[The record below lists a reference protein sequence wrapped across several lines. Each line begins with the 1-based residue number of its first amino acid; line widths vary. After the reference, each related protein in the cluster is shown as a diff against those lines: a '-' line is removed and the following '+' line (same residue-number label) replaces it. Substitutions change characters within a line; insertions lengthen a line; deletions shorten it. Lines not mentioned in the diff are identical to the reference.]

1 MAISDTEEA
10 PMASSS
16 AATADTGSVD
26 TALTKPHP
34 PHTHD
39 LDPALKDSPD
49 RFYNR
54 ELSWLGFNA
63 RVLEEA
69 ANSSHPLLERLR
81 FLSISDNNL
90 DEFLMVRVAG
100 LLGQQRAG
108 VDAISA
114 DWCAAPP
121 EVLCS
126 PTCQG
131 RGASDAERRPA
142 GPHTIPMGSPPPAHL
157 P

>member
-1 MAISDTEEA
+1 
-10 PMASSS
+10 MASSS

-69 ANSSHPLLERLR
+69 AN
-81 FLSISDNNL
+81 
-90 DEFLMVRVAG
+90 
-100 LLGQQRAG
+100 Q
-108 VDAISA
+108 
-114 DWCAAPP
+114 APP
-121 EVLCS
+121 PIMAVQRLTLPSVIWPRTLRSEARKRGCALS
-126 PTCQG
+126 EG
-131 RGASDAERRPA
+131 RRSAS
-142 GPHTIPMGSPPPAHL
+142 
-157 P
+157 